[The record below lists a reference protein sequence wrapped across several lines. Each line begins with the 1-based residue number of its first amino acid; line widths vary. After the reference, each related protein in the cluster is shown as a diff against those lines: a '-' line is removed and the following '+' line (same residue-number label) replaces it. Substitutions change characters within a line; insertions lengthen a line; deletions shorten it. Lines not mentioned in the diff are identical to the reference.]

1 MFEILIE
8 NASISRLQHTAQ
20 LRLIQP
26 AGLPLDAAAHFPTG
40 NFATVD
46 ERQGAYAIKA
56 CTDVRMPADDM
67 LQLYLQARLFLKLAL
82 RCLRGMLPPAHK
94 TAGEYQAPF

>member
-26 AGLPLDAAAHFPTG
+26 AGLPLDAAAHFPAG

-46 ERQGAYAIKA
+46 ERQGAHGIEARA
-56 CTDVRMPADDM
+56 DVGVPADDM
-67 LQLYLQARLFLKLAL
+67 LQLYLQARYNYADTAQ
-82 RCLRGMLPPAHK
+82 RG
-94 TAGEYQAPF
+94 